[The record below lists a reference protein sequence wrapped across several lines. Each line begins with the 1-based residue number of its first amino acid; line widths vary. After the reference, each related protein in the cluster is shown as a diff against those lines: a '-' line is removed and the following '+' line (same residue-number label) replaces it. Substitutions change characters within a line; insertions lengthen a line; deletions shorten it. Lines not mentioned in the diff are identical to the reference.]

1 MVLEG
6 GLTMAKTT
14 RKELEKLVAEINEL
28 TERLHKGTAVYVL
41 NYAKYEGGYQ
51 LQRYTANKQT
61 LLYMD
66 NITER
71 LRFPAGQMY
80 TYLLGV
86 RNTLCEM
93 QHAFVE
99 K

>member
-1 MVLEG
+1 MV
-6 GLTMAKTT
+6 KIT

-28 TERLHKGTAVYVL
+28 TERLHNGSSVYVL

-66 NITER
+66 DITER
-71 LRFPAGQMY
+71 NRFPAAQMY
-80 TYLLGV
+80 AYLLGV
-86 RNTLCEM
+86 RNALYKTNAYL
-93 QHAFVE
+93 
-99 K
+99 

>member
-1 MVLEG
+1 
-6 GLTMAKTT
+6 MATIT

-28 TERLHKGTAVYVL
+28 ASKIHNGTAIYVL

-51 LQRYTANKQT
+51 LQRYTADKQT
-61 LLYMD
+61 LLFMD

-71 LRFPAGQMY
+71 LRFPAAQMY

-86 RNTLCEM
+86 RNALSE
-93 QHAFVE
+93 ADVYL
-99 K
+99 

>member
-1 MVLEG
+1 M
-6 GLTMAKTT
+6 TKIT

-28 TERLHKGTAVYVL
+28 TEKLNRGTSVYVL

-61 LLYMD
+61 LLFMD

-71 LRFPAGQMY
+71 LRFPAVSMY

-86 RNTLCEM
+86 RNTLYEM
-93 QHAFVE
+93 QRMFVE